1 MGTLA
6 VSERSLPVTNG
17 TRSGSMMNQDSDH
30 ISTTRARAGTTPHVT
45 RYVLGWGLGL
55 VILSFLILLIVW
67 L

>member
-6 VSERSLPVTNG
+6 ASERSLPVTNG
-17 TRSGSMMNQDSDH
+17 TRSGSMMDQEADH

-67 L
+67 H